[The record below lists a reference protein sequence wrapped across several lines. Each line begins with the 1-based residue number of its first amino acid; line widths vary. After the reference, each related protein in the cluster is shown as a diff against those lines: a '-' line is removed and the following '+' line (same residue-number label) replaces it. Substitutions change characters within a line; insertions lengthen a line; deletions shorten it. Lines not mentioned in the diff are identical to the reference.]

1 MSEVLLTPQGVK
13 EKEARLEYLKTV
25 RMLEIAEE
33 LKEARSHGD
42 LSKNAE
48 YDAAKDEQARTEH
61 EIQEL
66 EAMLR
71 NVVIIE
77 GASSDVVGIGS
88 KVKIKH
94 IDRSKEYTY
103 HIVGTAEADPMMGKL
118 SDESPVGKAII
129 GHHVGETVQAFTPN
143 GGQVSYLILEI
154 SK

>member
-42 LSKNAE
+42 LSENAE

-77 GASSDVVGIGS
+77 GASS
-88 KVKIKH
+88 K
-94 IDRSKEYTY
+94 
-103 HIVGTAEADPMMGKL
+103 
-118 SDESPVGKAII
+118 
-129 GHHVGETVQAFTPN
+129 
-143 GGQVSYLILEI
+143 
-154 SK
+154 